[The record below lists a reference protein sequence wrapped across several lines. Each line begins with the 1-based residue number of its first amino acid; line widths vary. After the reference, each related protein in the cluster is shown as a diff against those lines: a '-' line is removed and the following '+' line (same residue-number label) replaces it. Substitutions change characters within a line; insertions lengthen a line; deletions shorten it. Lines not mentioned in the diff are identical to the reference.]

1 MLKNSQI
8 KRENKRIIKL
18 REQSKRKQNCKSCK
32 YIRLSELTMGYE
44 CYVCKLYD
52 PDFSNSK
59 IENIKNIWRELNM
72 KKVKGRYARKALK
85 EYNIKRKDLLFMAK
99 SYLMFGKRS

>member
-18 REQSKRKQNCKSCK
+18 REQSRRKQNCKSCK

-52 PDFSNSK
+52 PDFSNS
-59 IENIKNIWRELNM
+59 NIYNYKCKNYSPDREY
-72 KKVKGRYARKALK
+72 KKYLERVKHEK
-85 EYNIKRKDLLFMAK
+85 ERIQ
-99 SYLMFGKRS
+99 

>member
-1 MLKNSQI
+1 
-8 KRENKRIIKL
+8 
-18 REQSKRKQNCKSCK
+18 
-32 YIRLSELTMGYE
+32 
-44 CYVCKLYD
+44 
-52 PDFSNSK
+52 
-59 IENIKNIWRELNM
+59 M